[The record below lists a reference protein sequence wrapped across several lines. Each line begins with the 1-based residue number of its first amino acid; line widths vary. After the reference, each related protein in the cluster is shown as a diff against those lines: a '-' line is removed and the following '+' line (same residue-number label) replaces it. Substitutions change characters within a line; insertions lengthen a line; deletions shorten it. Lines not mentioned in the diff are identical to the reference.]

1 MKIKESRPKLLGM
14 EKQPETRQHYV
25 HFLQIPTRWMD
36 NDVYGHVNN
45 VHYYSFFDT
54 VIADYLI
61 HHGGLDMHKDTVVGF
76 AIESLCQYK
85 RPIAYPD
92 IVEAGLRVAR
102 IGNSSVRY
110 EIGIFTQGIE
120 EPAATGYFVHV
131 FVDRTQTNRPTPVP
145 EKIRTALAR
154 IAMMDDR
161 RWMPRD
167 PS

>member
-1 MKIKESRPKLLGM
+1 MAREEQQGA
-14 EKQPETRQHYV
+14 RQAYR

-61 HHGGLDMHKDTVVGF
+61 HQGGLDFAQDPVIGF

-85 RPIAYPD
+85 RAIAYPEV
-92 IVEAGLRVAR
+92 IEAGLRVAH

-110 EIGIFTQGIE
+110 EIGIFTEGYD
-120 EPAATGYFVHV
+120 EPAAIGYFIHV
-131 FVDRTQTNRPTPVP
+131 FVDRTNGNRPTSVP
-145 EKIRTALAR
+145 EKIRGALMR
-154 IAMMDDR
+154 ILVKA
-161 RWMPRD
+161 
-167 PS
+167 

>member
-1 MKIKESRPKLLGM
+1 M
-14 EKQPETRQHYV
+14 EKVTETRQRYL

-61 HHGGLDMHKDTVVGF
+61 HQGGLDMHADTVIGF
-76 AIESLCQYK
+76 AIESLCQYQ
-85 RPIAYPD
+85 RAIAYPEV
-92 IVEAGLRVAR
+92 VEAGLRVAR

-110 EIGIFTQGIE
+110 EIGIFTQGYA

-131 FVDRTQTNRPTPVP
+131 FVDRTNGNRPTSVP
-145 EKIRTALAR
+145 EKLRNALAKITIVQSSTQVNR
-154 IAMMDDR
+154 
-161 RWMPRD
+161 
-167 PS
+167 

>member
-1 MKIKESRPKLLGM
+1 M
-14 EKQPETRQHYV
+14 ETQTDTRQDYRY
-25 HFLQIPTRWMD
+25 FLQISTRWMD

-45 VHYYSFFDT
+45 VQYYSFFDT

-61 HHGGLDMHKDTVVGF
+61 RQGGLQFGEDAVVGF

-85 RPIAYPD
+85 RAIAYPET
-92 IVEAGLRVAR
+92 VEAGLRVAR

-110 EIGIFTQGIE
+110 EIGIFTPGYT

-131 FVDRTQTNRPTPVP
+131 FVDRTNGNRPTPVP

-154 IAMMDDR
+154 IAMMDDGR
-161 RWMPRD
+161 
-167 PS
+167 

>member
-1 MKIKESRPKLLGM
+1 M
-14 EKQPETRQHYV
+14 EKPVETRQSYV

-36 NDVYGHVNN
+36 NDLYGHVNN

-61 HHGGLDMHKDTVVGF
+61 HQGGLDIHTDTVVGF

-85 RPIAYPD
+85 RAIAYPD
-92 IVEAGLRVAR
+92 VVEAGLRVAR

-110 EIGIFTQGIE
+110 EIAIFTQGHA

-131 FVDRTQTNRPTPVP
+131 FVDRTNGNRPTPIPDKV
-145 EKIRTALAR
+145 RTALAK
-154 IAMMDDR
+154 I
-161 RWMPRD
+161 WVKG
-167 PS
+167 